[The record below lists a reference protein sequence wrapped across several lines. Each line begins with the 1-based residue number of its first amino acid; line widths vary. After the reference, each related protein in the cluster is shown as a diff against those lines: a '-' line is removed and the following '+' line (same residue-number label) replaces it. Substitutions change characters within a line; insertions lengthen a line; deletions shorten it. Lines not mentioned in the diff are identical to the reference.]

1 MDTDGLG
8 THTVGPL
15 PFGHVSDLPATGWHA
30 AVRALRPDVIY
41 ALLNWRAVP
50 FAREVLAAEL
60 DVPFVWHFK
69 EAPQRCLHRGT
80 WPAVGHLLAIADW
93 LGMALPTRRVSNGPV
108 MASAKTY

>member
-69 EAPQRCLHRGT
+69 EAPQRLPAPRHLAST
-80 WPAVGHLLAIADW
+80 WSSTSDRRLAWD
-93 LGMALPTRRVSNGPV
+93 GPTDQ
-108 MASAKTY
+108 ASEQRSGDG